1 MLYIS
6 HMYSTVY
13 MPFTVSPILCIACL
27 CILRHS
33 LQICTLC
40 ALNVIHSVSTSE
52 KMDRLVHISLTSC
65 QRTLCNSRRVKELE
79 RFSWMLLVNYT
90 NFLCIPTMQNRQRYS
105 NAINGRLIAIQGW
118 SVPDIPTRKCCLPPS
133 SWHRCAKQPS
143 NTEASPDCCH
153 MWILQSRRNTQCTDE
168 IYVFYVHSV
177 NALEGFGSKSI
188 SLCPQE
194 AHEEADAI
202 P

>member
-1 MLYIS
+1 MCPFPKTCILEAHTYNNVHIDYHTYCTVHTMLYVS

-33 LQICTLC
+33 LQICTLR

-105 NAINGRLIAIQGW
+105 NAINGRLIAIQG
-118 SVPDIPTRKCCLPPS
+118 
-133 SWHRCAKQPS
+133 
-143 NTEASPDCCH
+143 
-153 MWILQSRRNTQCTDE
+153 
-168 IYVFYVHSV
+168 
-177 NALEGFGSKSI
+177 
-188 SLCPQE
+188 
-194 AHEEADAI
+194 
-202 P
+202 